1 MSNGPIEVG
10 CTVMVVR
17 ACCAERVLRVIFKV
31 GTIRRPWQI
40 DETSGVA
47 VCAKCGKPMPHE
59 LYAAPDDD
67 PGSEGGQP
75 ISWLKRIDG
84 PPAEGE
90 YDRVPVRGTVKAEMP
105 IFDLIPAHDGVDG
118 DKEWTT

>member
-1 MSNGPIEVG
+1 MSDKPIEVG

-17 ACCAERVLRVIFKV
+17 TCCAERINPLIFKV
-31 GTIRRPWQI
+31 DWIDREIDPMTGPFCSLCGSDIPRDRWCGPGT
-40 DETSGVA
+40 
-47 VCAKCGKPMPHE
+47 
-59 LYAAPDDD
+59 
-67 PGSEGGQP
+67 GGLAQP
-75 ISWLKRIDG
+75 LSWLQRID